1 MESDRK
7 TMSISIDRATHAL
20 IKEYCSK
27 HTLKISGWI
36 ENLVLHEIYSDQIEK
51 SNNKLNK

>member
-7 TMSISIDRATHAL
+7 TMSISIDRETHAL
-20 IKEYCSK
+20 IKEYCSR

-36 ENLVLHEIYSDQIEK
+36 ENLVLHEIYSTDDIEQLE
-51 SNNKLNK
+51 KLNK